1 MKFFALS
8 MVAAFS
14 LLVFACGSSEEPPGP
29 PPLPAPTQPSPP
41 TPDVQATVEAG
52 VQATIVA
59 ASLQATAEAQA
70 APTNTPM
77 PEPTNTPVPEPTPV
91 PPTST
96 PVPPTSTTEPE
107 PTPEP
112 PTSTPEPEPTA
123 TPEPEPTPEPTAVPS
138 TSTPVPTATQTPRP
152 TPTYTPTPLPV
163 GLTWDWP
170 VPIGEL
176 HPLQNTEGI
185 SLRVREERVYWANDS
200 WDIINDEHPLNNPPP
215 RGYEYLLID
224 IEVRGT
230 DTDAREYDAAAR
242 LTAEG
247 APPNGNPPYK
257 WSGANHCGGIPK
269 TIIKFDFALQRPTV
283 EYGRRGNVCFVVTR
297 DDSGKLVLVD
307 NGGPG
312 APKEDRRY
320 FSLRR

>member
-41 TPDVQATVEAG
+41 TPDVRAAVAAG
-52 VQATIVA
+52 VQATVVA
-59 ASLQATAEAQA
+59 ASVQATMEAQP

-96 PVPPTSTTEPE
+96 PVPPTSTPEPE

-163 GLTWDWP
+163 GISWDWP
-170 VPIGEL
+170 VPIGEAQ
-176 HPLQNTEGI
+176 PLQNTDGLL
-185 SLRVREERVYWANDS
+185 LRVKLDRVYWAKDS
-200 WDIINDEHPLNNPPP
+200 WEIINEEDSLNNPPE
-215 RGYEYLLID
+215 RDYEYLLVL
-224 IEVRGT
+224 IELRGT
-230 DTDAREYDAAAR
+230 DTDGNEYDAAAR

-247 APPNGNPPYK
+247 EPPNGNVYK
-257 WSGANHCGGIPK
+257 WFGANHCGGRPK
-269 TIIKFDFALQRPTV
+269 TVIKSDFALQRPNAAKQ
-283 EYGRRGNVCFVVTR
+283 RIGNVCFMVTH
-297 DDSGKLVLVD
+297 DDSGKLMLVD

-312 APKEDRRY
+312 APPENRRY
-320 FSLRR
+320 FSLR

>member
-52 VQATIVA
+52 VQATVVA

-77 PEPTNTPVPEPTPV
+77 PEP
-91 PPTST
+91 
-96 PVPPTSTTEPE
+96 
-107 PTPEP
+107 

-123 TPEPEPTPEPTAVPS
+123 VPPTNTPEPEPTPVPPTNTPEPEPTPVPPTNTPEPEPTPAPP
-138 TSTPVPTATQTPRP
+138 TSTPVPEPTSTPAPPP
-152 TPTYTPTPLPV
+152 TPAPTPAATPNPV
-163 GLTWDWP
+163 GLTWDRP
-170 VPIGEL
+170 VPIGEDYTL
-176 HPLQNTEGI
+176 RNANELT
-185 SLRVREERVYWANDS
+185 LRVRENRVYWAKDA
-200 WDIINDEHPLNNPPP
+200 WDIINDVDPLNNKPL
-215 RGYEYLLID
+215 RGFEYLLID
-224 IEVRGT
+224 IQVRGPNT
-230 DTDAREYDAAAR
+230 DGSEFDASLR

-247 APPNGNPPYK
+247 APPDGNEYR
-257 WSGANHCGGIPK
+257 WSGANHCGGIPETK
-269 TIIKFDFALQRPTV
+269 IKFDFALKRPDDT
-283 EYGRRGNVCFVVTR
+283 YGRRGNICFVVTR

-312 APKEDRRY
+312 APEEDRRY